1 VKPTRVELINDTL
14 AVIWD
19 DGHESYYDCETLRRR
34 CPCATCQGEA
44 NVLSPA
50 RPAPA
55 VYTATSFVVRG
66 WQSVGGYALQFQ
78 WADGHQTGLYSFDY
92 LRQLCQCERCR
103 ANSTPD
109 DG

>member
-1 VKPTRVELINDTL
+1 MKPTRVELINDTL
-14 AVIWD
+14 AVVWS
-19 DGHESYYDCETLRRR
+19 DGHESYHDCETLRRR

-55 VYTATSFVVRG
+55 AYTAASFVLRG
-66 WQSVGGYALQFQ
+66 WQSVGGYAIQLQ

-103 ANSTPD
+103 ASPTPD